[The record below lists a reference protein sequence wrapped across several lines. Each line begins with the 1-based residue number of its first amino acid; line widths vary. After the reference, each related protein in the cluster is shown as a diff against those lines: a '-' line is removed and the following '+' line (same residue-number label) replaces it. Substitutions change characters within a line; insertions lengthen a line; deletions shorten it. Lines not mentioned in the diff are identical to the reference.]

1 MKTTKKGFTLIE
13 LIVVIAIIGVL
24 AAILVPTML
33 GYVRKSKLS
42 SAGTTASSIYKAINS
57 TLTELDEEGYEVGG
71 NYTLKWTGGASG
83 GWTADLASITDST
96 GAAVSGDKTGVFH
109 KKIANFF
116 ADIDKVKSAKA
127 AVFNG
132 NCVALACCSDKTYT
146 GTYPS
151 GVITNDN
158 YDNSDYKPASGPE
171 VKNKAVEDALAKAG
185 IKTSSGAAQFG
196 TPADWTR
203 G

>member
-71 NYTLKWTGGASG
+71 NYTLTWTGTGTTP
-83 GWTADLASITDST
+83 GWADDLAITDST
-96 GAAVSGDKTGVFH
+96 GAAVTGDKTGAFH
-109 KKIANFF
+109 KKVANFF

-158 YDNSDYKPASGPE
+158 YDSSDFKPEDGPV
-171 VKNKAVEDALAKAG
+171 VKNKAVEEALKKAG
-185 IKTSSGAAQFG
+185 ITTDSGDPSFTG
-196 TPADWTR
+196 ADAWKR